1 MPNAVMAVAT
11 GKALLLELGKGTQ
24 QGERWLSISKKEIE
38 PSWLFFPIKRL
49 RTSRTRLSKWRQN
62 QKKVRLWVKTLAKSC
77 PSLRQR
83 FCLLGCW
90 RAACTEGLQ
99 EPHMH
104 GATFACQSRQ
114 PASMGR
120 EQRWSSSCL
129 WWRWALGAKCICN
142 LGHGCMCRSSP
153 GTAQPCAVILV
164 HLLLCR
170 MGQAPSWAL
179 LVSRCLELQELS
191 SLGLLSVP

>member
-62 QKKVRLWVKTLAKSC
+62 QKKVRLWVETLAKSC

-104 GATFACQSRQ
+104 GATFACQSHQ

-120 EQRWSSSCL
+120 AE
-129 WWRWALGAKCICN
+129 
-142 LGHGCMCRSSP
+142 M
-153 GTAQPCAVILV
+153 VIL
-164 HLLLCR
+164 
-170 MGQAPSWAL
+170 L
-179 LVSRCLELQELS
+179 LVVEMGFRSQMHLQFGTWMHVQKQPGYCSAMCCDPGPFAAL
-191 SLGLLSVP
+191 